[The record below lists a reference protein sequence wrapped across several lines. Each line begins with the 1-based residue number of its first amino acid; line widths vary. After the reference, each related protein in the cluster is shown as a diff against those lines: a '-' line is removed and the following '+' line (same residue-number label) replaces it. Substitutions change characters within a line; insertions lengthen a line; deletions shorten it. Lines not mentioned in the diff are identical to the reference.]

1 MEQFEPFDDDELA
14 LLPPYNSR
22 TLRLSSYTPLCT
34 SPTSFKSSRK
44 RSKRMS
50 SVQGSSTSST
60 SNQPQS
66 TLEQPEREEG
76 ELPQL
81 EHRNTITQSQVQ
93 QQQGGGAGGEAKW
106 NQPNKGKGNPFYQR
120 GRDSRGIG
128 EVLEVYWSR

>member
-1 MEQFEPFDDDELA
+1 MEQVEPFDDDELA

-22 TLRLSSYTPLCT
+22 TLSLNLYTPFCTSTRLST
-34 SPTSFKSSRK
+34 SSRK
-44 RSKRMS
+44 RFKRMS

-66 TLEQPEREEG
+66 TPEQPEREEG

-106 NQPNKGKGNPFYQR
+106 NQPNKGEGLAFY
-120 GRDSRGIG
+120 
-128 EVLEVYWSR
+128 